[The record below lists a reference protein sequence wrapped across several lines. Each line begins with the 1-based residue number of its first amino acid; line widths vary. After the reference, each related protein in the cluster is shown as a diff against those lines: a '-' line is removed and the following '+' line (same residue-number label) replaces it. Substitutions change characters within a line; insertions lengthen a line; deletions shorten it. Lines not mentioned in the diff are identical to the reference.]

1 MKELTVFTH
10 EQFGAIRAVKVDN
23 EIYFVGKDLVERL
36 GYNLTGKHV
45 ASEYIKHHCDEEDY
59 ILVDKN
65 SPLKYGSVINYKEL
79 GQRGGWLVNESG
91 MYSLVLGSELPEAK
105 KFKRWVTSE
114 VLPQIRQTGGY
125 IPVKEEDNEMEILS
139 KAFLIAQ
146 KTIETQKAR
155 LEQETHKR
163 LLAEQKI
170 EEDKPMVEFAN
181 TISASS
187 GSIDIG
193 TFAKLVKDEDIP
205 LGRNKLFDWLRT
217 NKYLMKNNVPYQ
229 TYIDNGYFEVV
240 EYTYSTLF
248 GDKLGIK
255 TLVTGKGQIKLVE
268 KLKKEFSK

>member
-1 MKELTVFTH
+1 MNKLTVFTH
-10 EQFGAIRAVKVDN
+10 EQFGAIRAVKADN
-23 EIYFVGKDLVERL
+23 EVYFVGKDLAERL
-36 GYNLTGKHV
+36 GYKNQNRDIVRHV
-45 ASEYIKHHCDEEDY
+45 DEEDR
-59 ILVDKN
+59 IMVDKTQ
-65 SPLKYGSVINYKEL
+65 YHFGIEFDYKEL

-205 LGRNKLFDWLRT
+205 LGRNKLFDWLRI

-229 TYIDNGYFEVV
+229 TYIDNGYFEIV

-248 GDKLGIK
+248 GDKLGVK

-268 KLKKEFSK
+268 KLRKEFSK

>member
-1 MKELTVFTH
+1 MNKLTVFTH
-10 EQFGAIRAVKVDN
+10 EQFGAIRVVNADN

-36 GYNLTGKHV
+36 GYTKKYSNVL
-45 ASEYIKHHCDEEDY
+45 EQHCDNEDKVY
-59 ILVDKN
+59 VDKTHN
-65 SPLKYGSVINYKEL
+65 HFGYEFDYKQL

-91 MYSLVLGSELPEAK
+91 MYALILGSELPEAK
-105 KFKRWVTSE
+105 QFKRWVTSE

-170 EEDKPMVEFAN
+170 EEDKPMVEFAE
-181 TISASS
+181 AVAGSS
-187 GSIDIG
+187 NSIDIG

-205 LGRNKLFDWLRT
+205 LGRNKLFDWLRV

-268 KLKKEFSK
+268 KLRKEFSK

>member
-1 MKELTVFTH
+1 MNKLTVFTH

-45 ASEYIKHHCDEEDY
+45 ASEYIKYHCDEEDY

-229 TYIDNGYFEVV
+229 TYVDNGYFEVV

>member
-1 MKELTVFTH
+1 MNKLTVFTH
-10 EQFGAIRAVKVDN
+10 EQFGAIRTVKTDN
-23 EIYFVGKDLVERL
+23 EIYFVGKDLAEKL
-36 GYNLTGKHV
+36 GYKNISDALKKHV
-45 ASEYIKHHCDEEDY
+45 DMEDKMQIAY
-59 ILVDKN
+59 HD
-65 SPLKYGSVINYKEL
+65 LKSMGVNDFGTK
-79 GQRGGWLVNESG
+79 GGWLVNESG

-125 IPVKEEDNEMEILS
+125 IPIKEEDNEMEILS

-146 KTIETQKAR
+146 KTIETQKVR

-170 EEDKPMVEFAN
+170 EEDKPMVEFAEAV
-181 TISASS
+181 ASS
-187 GSIDIG
+187 SNSVDVGI
-193 TFAKLVKDEDIP
+193 FAKLVKDENIP
-205 LGRNKLFDWLRT
+205 LGRNKLFDWLRI

-240 EYTYSTLF
+240 EYTYNTPYGS
-248 GDKLGIK
+248 KLGTK

-268 KLKKEFSK
+268 KLRKEFSK